1 MWLSVSV
8 ERAMKLKWL
17 VLTGVASVAFALGA
31 MVTVFAIDRD
41 PQGEATSNC
50 DRVQAQAINNDA
62 GMTVSTHTTAC
73 TTLGTTIATYVYV
86 HPTGSVETKENLVF
100 RFAEVPGKENMQ
112 LSWLGPNKI
121 LIRCGEIGS
130 VTRLETTIGAI
141 SIKYEIG
148 GSN

>member
-8 ERAMKLKWL
+8 EHAMKLKWL
-17 VLTGVASVAFALGA
+17 VLVGVAVVAFAVGSTA
-31 MVTVFAIDRD
+31 TVFAIDRD

-50 DRVQAQAINNDA
+50 DRLQSQAIDSGA

-86 HPTGSVETKENLVF
+86 HPTGSVGTKESLVF
-100 RFAEVPGKENMQ
+100 RFADIPGKENMQ
-112 LSWLGPNKI
+112 LSWLGPNKL

-130 VTRLETTIGAI
+130 VTKLETTTGAV

-148 GSN
+148 GPN